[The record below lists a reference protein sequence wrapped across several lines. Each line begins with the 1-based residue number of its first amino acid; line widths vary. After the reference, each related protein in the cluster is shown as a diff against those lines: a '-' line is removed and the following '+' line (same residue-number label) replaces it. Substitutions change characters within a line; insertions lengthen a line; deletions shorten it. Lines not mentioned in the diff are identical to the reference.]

1 MKKLFLAFIISV
13 IALVGCDLNPQNTY
27 YFYSMF
33 ELPDGEINNTDPI
46 DFEVSRVWWKPTDFT
61 IIISKGKD
69 GTGYS
74 YDDASGQIN
83 LTTFTLTIDGE
94 NCVTDGVK
102 TVRQLDEYWH
112 VVQSFTTGQLSK
124 GDYILTGRT
133 DDTGGLHRSNVVRL
147 KVR

>member
-1 MKKLFLAFIISV
+1 MKKLFLAFIICV

-27 YFYSMF
+27 YFYSLA
-33 ELPDGEINNTDPI
+33 ELPDGDNTVPI
-46 DFEVSRVWWKPTDFT
+46 DVTIRGVWWKPTDFT
-61 IIISKGKD
+61 IIMSKGKD

-74 YDDASGQIN
+74 YEDATGQIN

-94 NCVTDGVK
+94 NCATDGVK
-102 TVRQLDEYWH
+102 TVRQLDDYWH